1 MSSKHSCQSA
11 RSLSTNKSDKVN
23 FARFDPQSI
32 FQIEDAAERENK
44 IATITDALKQAMIK
58 TEKQIADMKQ
68 SISMTANEN
77 ITIREKMKVLDSEY
91 KASQKARE
99 LVNLIKRMM
108 TTCSSK
114 KKHSRSSRVGKEPLM
129 KTRSSNRSRTM

>member
-11 RSLSTNKSDKVN
+11 RSLSANKTDKIN

-32 FQIEDAAERENK
+32 LQIEDAAERENK

-99 LVNLIKRMM
+99 LVHTLIRMM
-108 TTCSSK
+108 TICSNK
-114 KKHSRSSRVGKEPLM
+114 KKH
-129 KTRSSNRSRTM
+129 

>member
-11 RSLSTNKSDKVN
+11 RSLSSHKVDKVN

-32 FQIEDAAERENK
+32 FLIEDSAERENK
-44 IATITDALKQAMIK
+44 IASITDALKQAMIK

-68 SISMTANEN
+68 SISTTANEN

-99 LVNLIKRMM
+99 LVYLIKRMM
-108 TTCSSK
+108 TIYSSK
-114 KKHSRSSRVGKEPLM
+114 RRH
-129 KTRSSNRSRTM
+129 